1 MSETLEARPK
11 RVARHVLSVA
21 MMTVGVL
28 HFVNP
33 TPFVR
38 IVPSALPAP
47 LFLVYLSGAIEISL
61 GLALA
66 LRRTRTMAAWGLVAL
81 FVAVFPANINMAV
94 NHIALDPANPTAEWV
109 AWVRLP
115 LQLALIAWAWWV
127 RK

>member
-1 MSETLEARPK
+1 MQDLTEGRPK
-11 RVARHVLSVA
+11 RIARHILSVV

-28 HFVNP
+28 HFANP
-33 TPFVR
+33 MPFVR

-47 LFLVYLSGAIEISL
+47 LFLVYLSGAIEIGL
-61 GLALA
+61 GLTLA
-66 LRRTRTMAAWGLVAL
+66 MRRTRTMAAWGLVAL

-94 NHIALDPANPTAEWV
+94 NHIALDPANPTANWI

-115 LQLALIAWAWWV
+115 LQLALIAWALWV